1 LKKKIG
7 MGIGL
12 VILLLLVTGVV
23 WFFSRN
29 LTISTAR
36 CIVTKQN
43 CMMVLDNSP
52 IGMSNQS
59 WDKELF
65 EDLDTGDKILVVHDG
80 IAESYPGQT
89 GAYFIF
95 RLEEGSIADVP
106 AQVIESLGAL
116 GYVID
121 GD

>member
-1 LKKKIG
+1 MKKKIG

>member
-1 LKKKIG
+1 MHCDFLIACNR
-7 MGIGL
+7 
-12 VILLLLVTGVV
+12 
-23 WFFSRN
+23 WCFSKN

-80 IAESYPGQT
+80 IAESYPGQK
-89 GAYFIF
+89 GAYFIL
-95 RLEEGSIADVP
+95 RLAEGSIADVP
-106 AQVIESLGAL
+106 VQVIEALEAL

>member
-1 LKKKIG
+1 MKKKIG

-12 VILLLLVTGVV
+12 VILLLLVTGGV

>member
-1 LKKKIG
+1 MKKKIG
-7 MGIGL
+7 IG
-12 VILLLLVTGVV
+12 VCIAIFLLLVIGVV
-23 WFFSRN
+23 WCFSKN

-52 IGMSNQS
+52 IGMSNRS
-59 WDKELF
+59 WDKEHF

-89 GAYFIF
+89 GAYFIL

-106 AQVIESLGAL
+106 VQVIEALEAL